1 MANCLECENNV
12 MGECQLCGREIPYYY
27 VYCKSRPR
35 PTWCPELVE
44 QRFWDYID
52 DKNDEKRLEAL

>member
-1 MANCLECENNV
+1 MNCQECKYNLI
-12 MGECQLCGREIPYYY
+12 GECQLIGLEIPRE
-27 VYCKSRPR
+27 CGEA